1 MINKLLS
8 ALEKITTF
16 GQSPKG
22 ITINP
27 VYHWYNSCVLVVMI
41 HPLYARQMTL
51 HADSIECAL
60 HPFFPHKP
68 NFTIKQEQ
76 KGGTKGPDE
85 GI

>member
-1 MINKLLS
+1 
-8 ALEKITTF
+8 
-16 GQSPKG
+16 
-22 ITINP
+22 
-27 VYHWYNSCVLVVMI
+27 MI

-68 NFTIKQEQ
+68 NFTIKQE
-76 KGGTKGPDE
+76 GGTEGPDE